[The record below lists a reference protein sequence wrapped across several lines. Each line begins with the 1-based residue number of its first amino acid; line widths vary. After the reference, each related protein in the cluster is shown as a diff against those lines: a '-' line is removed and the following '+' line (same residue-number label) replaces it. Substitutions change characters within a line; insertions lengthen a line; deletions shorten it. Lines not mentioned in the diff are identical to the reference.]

1 MQRYYRNAKAVTLLN
16 TILMQNMGAALAP
29 ENEQVPQSI
38 DDDFQSVGNLLDMR
52 DEELFNRK
60 PAAFSMHFWSCRN
73 PTTCTG

>member
-1 MQRYYRNAKAVTLLN
+1 MPKLITLLN

-38 DDDFQSVGNLLDMR
+38 DDDFQSVGNLLDLR

-60 PAAFSMHFWSCRN
+60 NPQRFSMHFWSCRN
-73 PTTCTG
+73 PMTCRE